1 MMERFEIPGGW
12 WCGGVLCCVA
22 VCCGVLCCLRW
33 EVVMCFGCSVGV
45 RCNGRRGCCGGRL
58 SDDEDGDD
66 GVASFMQA
74 LVGTVAGSG
83 ADGRMEGWRAG
94 GLRG

>member
-1 MMERFEIPGGW
+1 MA
-12 WCGGVLCCVA
+12 VLLGFA
-22 VCCGVLCCLRW
+22 LMG
-33 EVVMCFGCSVGV
+33 EADVMRTRYS
-45 RCNGRRGCCGGRL
+45 CGGRL